1 MEPEYEFHSKFN
13 DAYTIVT
20 RRIVRKLSED
30 SRASISDLSKAV
42 GVSRKTVA
50 EKIKAAE
57 SALGI
62 TYTLDLN
69 ERTLGLVSPHLTLVK
84 FEREP
89 DYDEIAKIFSKT
101 YIPQVVMVT
110 KGAYDLVVYS
120 NSFSNSEYALWDKS
134 MQLKLSDY
142 GIRWRTSEVVHK
154 QLGFFPLRNEVI
166 RRANMEE
173 TNKRILEIL
182 NDDSR
187 ISFSKLSAKLNMHF
201 NTLTYRFRRML
212 DEKYINRFT
221 LAMEKPKNTTLMS
234 FFGNYTIGRGYEEAS
249 ANARKAFISDDP
261 DPIASR
267 YLITAP
273 LIGSYA
279 FFTLGVFDDL
289 ASAQKYDIAYH
300 KKSHK
305 NSKVKL
311 EYAEVE
317 RVLLGRLPIRSVD
330 TKSEYKTI
338 YWNKEVE

>member
-13 DAYTIVT
+13 DAYTVVT
-20 RRIVRKLSED
+20 RRIVRKLSEN
-30 SRASISDLSKAV
+30 SRASVSDLSKAV
-42 GVSRKTVA
+42 GVSRKTVT

-62 TYTLDLN
+62 TYTLDLD
-69 ERTLGLVSPHLTLVK
+69 ERMLGLVSPHLTLVK
-84 FEREP
+84 FERKP
-89 DYDEIAKIFSKT
+89 DYEEIAKIFSKT
-101 YIPQVVMVT
+101 YIPQIVMIT
-110 KGAYDLVVYS
+110 KGAYDMVIYS

-142 GIRWRTSEVVHK
+142 GTRWRTSEVVHR
-154 QLGFFPLRNEVI
+154 QLGFFPLRNEAI
-166 RRANMEE
+166 RRANIEE
-173 TNKRILEIL
+173 TNKHLLEIL

-187 ISFSKLSAKLNMHF
+187 INFAKLSARLNMHF
-201 NTLTYRFRRML
+201 NTLTYRFKRL
-212 DEKYINRFT
+212 LEEKYINRFT
-221 LAMEKPKNTTLMS
+221 LAMDKPKNTILMS
-234 FFGNYTIGRGYEEAS
+234 FFGNYTVGRGYEEAS
-249 ANARKAFISDDP
+249 ANARKAFMSDDP
-261 DPIASR
+261 DPIVSR

-273 LIGSYA
+273 LIGSYT

-289 ASAQKYDIAYH
+289 SSAQKYDISYH
-300 KKSHK
+300 KKIHK
-305 NSKVKL
+305 SSKAKI